1 MISNPATINST
12 DPAKISTA
20 MMIGYHAEKPSECIY
35 TPYAMPKNKKPD
47 KMGKLWVKAYLAV
60 VLKQ

>member
-1 MISNPATINST
+1 
-12 DPAKISTA
+12 
-20 MMIGYHAEKPSECIY
+20 MMTGYHAEKPSECIY
-35 TPYAMPKNKKPD
+35 TPYAIPKNKKPD